1 MSAALNADL
10 MLPFT
15 GIFISLITFFF
26 GQWLFKLT
34 HGFFLCHPLF
44 IGMLLGIIILV
55 IWGKMAGMTTAAVYK
70 TYYLPGGNIIN
81 WFLQPATIAFAVPL
95 YERNDVLK
103 VYWVDIL
110 LSLFI
115 GSIISL
121 FVILLACKLFGLS
134 NTSTASMM
142 PQAATLA
149 VAIQIAVP
157 LGGNAAITSLACI
170 LNAVIIYAMADL
182 LIKFFRLGGSKI
194 GLGLGLGTAGHTV
207 GSAKGVE
214 LGSVEGAMASISVV
228 IIAIVMDIVV
238 PPFVHLFM

>member
-1 MSAALNADL
+1 MS
-10 MLPFT
+10 
-15 GIFISLITFFF
+15 
-26 GQWLFKLT
+26 
-34 HGFFLCHPLF
+34 
-44 IGMLLGIIILV
+44 
-55 IWGKMAGMTTAAVYK
+55 TTAVYTK
-70 TYYLPGGNIIN
+70 YYQPGGNIIN

-103 VYWVDIL
+103 VYWLDIL

-115 GSIISL
+115 GTIISL
-121 FVILLACKLFGLS
+121 FVILLACQLFGLS
-134 NTSTASMM
+134 HTSAASMM

-149 VAIQIAVP
+149 VATQIAVP

-182 LIKFFRLGGSKI
+182 LIKFFHLGGSKI

-228 IIAIVMDIVV
+228 VIAIVMDVVV